1 MSLPPFRLASV
12 LSYRESRL
20 TEAVRE
26 ISRIETRLRSLESAL
41 VGVTRERDAAF
52 GHAVP
57 AYNTRAADLRLAI
70 QYLAVLE
77 QRELGLRR
85 EAIQLTGELTRARAT
100 VRERHQEVDILN
112 RLHGR
117 QAEAERVD
125 ARRREQRQLDEV
137 AGRQAERRRR
147 EGG

>member
-20 TEAVRE
+20 TEAVQE
-26 ISRIETRLRSLESAL
+26 MSRIETRMQSLESDL
-41 VGVTRERDAAF
+41 VSVTRERDDAF

-57 AYNTRAADLRLAI
+57 AHDTRAADLRLAI

-85 EAIQLTGELTRARAT
+85 EAIQLAGELARARTT
-100 VRERHQEVDILN
+100 VRERHQEVDVLN

-125 ARRREQRQLDEV
+125 ASRREQRALDEV
-137 AGRQAERRRR
+137 AGRQAERRRHV
-147 EGG
+147 GG